1 MAATVTPLLE
11 LPDLRLG
18 RFRCPPSHPQWRNEN
33 WIGARAHVV
42 FPERPVTI
50 TRAATGPQIG
60 DRNWALLYEP
70 GQYYRRE
77 LVDPAGDECTFVELS
92 DRTYAEL
99 VDSRDDVS
107 RAYARRAFTA
117 GRVLV
122 HDSTWL
128 GYQEVLAATP
138 GASASVEDR
147 LRAVLIDLL
156 GRTSPVTLGLDVD
169 PEPGVTNDPR
179 VYEACRMLAT
189 DLEHRV
195 TLIDA
200 AEAVGLSRF
209 HFARL
214 FRTVTGLSIHAYRQR
229 LQLRA
234 AFASCATTQY
244 RTLSEVAIAAGYAS
258 HSHMTSSFRRSLR
271 MSPSAVRLRFG
282 RNAAAIGRGEPTL
295 IG

>member
-33 WIGARAHVV
+33 WIGARAHIV

-50 TRAATGPQIG
+50 TRTTTGPQLG
-60 DRNWALLYEP
+60 DRNWAFLYEP

-92 DRTYAEL
+92 DRMYAEL
-99 VDSRDDVS
+99 LDPHDDVS
-107 RAYARRAFTA
+107 RTEARRRAFAA

-122 HDSTWL
+122 EDSTWL

-138 GASASVEDR
+138 GASASVEEQ
-147 LRAVLIDLL
+147 LRAVLFDVL
-156 GRTSPVTLGLDVD
+156 RRPRSETPDVD
-169 PEPGVTNDPR
+169 FEPGALNDPR
-179 VYEACRMLAT
+179 VHEACLILAT

-195 TLIDA
+195 TLVDA

-214 FRTVTGLSIHAYRQR
+214 FRAATGLSIHVYRQR

-234 AFASCATTQY
+234 AFASCATTPY

-258 HSHMTSSFRRSLR
+258 HSHMTASFRRSLR
-271 MSPSAVRLRFG
+271 IAPSTVRVRFG
-282 RNAAAIGRGEPTL
+282 QDATAVGRGEPTL